1 MGSGSHF
8 GRLLLRTQASTA
20 SFLMDRSR
28 RRSCQCRL
36 GRQFTKVFRRQFDP
50 AAKFGMFAPHEP
62 LVCVLSGSM
71 RQPTSAGNRSIARL
85 VEHPAG
91 YSNVDE
97 PVMRRILLS

>member
-1 MGSGSHF
+1 M
-8 GRLLLRTQASTA
+8 
-20 SFLMDRSR
+20 
-28 RRSCQCRL
+28 
-36 GRQFTKVFRRQFDP
+36 FRRQFDP

-62 LVCVLSGSM
+62 LVCVLGGSM

-91 YSNVDE
+91 CLNVDE